1 MIYLLWMIINLLIL
15 YPLTKSFFFNVAIV
29 ITTGNIVWM
38 LFLLLIWLYIS
49 HVNFE
54 KMPKLIRII
63 NRHIVGFFLLIT
75 VSGIVLLMA
84 QTLDIFPVIIKI
96 FPVQLLLWILIY
108 TISFQN
114 EVNRKIRKLDK
125 ERDAI
130 DFQETAV
137 EIKKELIKTI
147 TVKTGKRLCIIPVSE
162 VVCFQAYGDYVNIM
176 TLQGIYLKEQTLKYF
191 SEHLPEE
198 QFLRVHRSYIVNINA
213 IETIERYGRE
223 QYLLLLRNK
232 EKIKATLEGYK
243 TLKVR
248 LGL

>member
-1 MIYLLWMIINLLIL
+1 MIINLLVV
-15 YPLTKSFFFNVAIV
+15 YPLTKSFFINVVIV
-29 ITTGNIVWM
+29 ITTGNITWM

-54 KMPKLIRII
+54 KMPKLIRFI

-75 VSGIVLLMA
+75 VSGIVLLTA
-84 QTLDIFPVIIKI
+84 QTLDIFPVLIKI

-114 EVNRKIRKLDK
+114 EVNRKIRKFDK
-125 ERDAI
+125 EEDAI

-137 EIKKELIKTI
+137 ETKKELIKTI

-223 QYLLLLRNK
+223 KYLLLLRNK